1 MTKYYWTAF
10 CKRNR
15 YIAIDHIVQIINTHG
30 AVTDSKMF
38 SDLSLS
44 LIIEIEA
51 RQIAPLY
58 AELGAYIDLSD
69 TEVVKTDATVER
81 MILLSVN
88 FTRGKGNLKIEVP
101 AVPG

>member
-10 CKRNR
+10 CKQSRHA
-15 YIAIDHIVQIINTHG
+15 AIDKIVQIINTYG
-30 AVTDSKMF
+30 AVIDSKMF

-69 TEVVKTDATVER
+69 TEVVQTDATVER
-81 MILLSVN
+81 VILLSVN
-88 FTRGKGNLKIEVP
+88 FTHGTGNLKIEVP
-101 AVPG
+101 SVPG